1 MKRNYWPHAIVLT
14 ILGSIVASFF
24 TIKIA
29 LQNSVVDSNL
39 FLQNYHITDKNINQ
53 ILGEQAE
60 FNSLYNLDFSK
71 SVVSEN
77 GINFKISVK
86 NSNGDE
92 VEAKFEA
99 LVTRPETSE
108 FDKVFNSSKF
118 KFDFPK
124 TGRWNVYL
132 KTTTENLT
140 AYYYFET
147 DTRTPEKLQIINP
160 FVSHKRFEKME
171 AVRLRSL
178 EK

>member
-1 MKRNYWPHAIVLT
+1 MKRNYWPHVIVLM
-14 ILGSIVASFF
+14 ILGAILASFF

-39 FLQNYHITDKNINQ
+39 FLQNYHITDKNIND
-53 ILGEQAE
+53 ILSKQAE
-60 FNSLYNLDFSK
+60 FNSIYNLDYST

-77 GINFKISVK
+77 GIDFKIVVK
-86 NSNGDE
+86 NENGDE
-92 VEAKFEA
+92 VKAKFEA

-108 FDKVFNSSKF
+108 FDKVFTTSEF
-118 KFDFPK
+118 KFDFQK
-124 TGRWNVYL
+124 SGRWNVYL
-132 KTTTENLT
+132 KTEVENLT
-140 AYYYFET
+140 AYHYFET
-147 DTRTPEKLQIINP
+147 DTRNPEKLQIIDP